1 MIINKKVKFIDQLD
15 FVDCHCCLATE
26 VGKQDFDYVIIE
38 FMCRYAQNTN
48 PSFVITEKMKLFS

>member
-38 FMCRYAQNTN
+38 FMRRYA
-48 PSFVITEKMKLFS
+48 